1 MSSILFWHSKTSALK
16 SQSSSPVYINMDR
29 DVWRFITYGKGTVS
43 EHRGNHL
50 FEKDDMVRLK
60 YLPNDW
66 WYYLNQDGEGI
77 AVDFPFKARAILS
90 WSPQKFVKKDSKLVK
105 VARFPME
112 IIRRACNTDDT
123 LL

>member
-1 MSSILFWHSKTSALK
+1 
-16 SQSSSPVYINMDR
+16 MDL

-77 AVDFPFKARAILS
+77 AITFHLRQNQYCHGPHKSL
-90 WSPQKFVKKDSKLVK
+90 
-105 VARFPME
+105 
-112 IIRRACNTDDT
+112 
-123 LL
+123 